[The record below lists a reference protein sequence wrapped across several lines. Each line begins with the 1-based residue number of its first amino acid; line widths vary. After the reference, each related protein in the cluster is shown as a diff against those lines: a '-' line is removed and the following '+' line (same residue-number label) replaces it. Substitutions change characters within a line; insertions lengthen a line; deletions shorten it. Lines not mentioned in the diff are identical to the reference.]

1 MHDVDSKG
9 SVMLSEASRMC
20 VAGGL
25 LIGALALAALG
36 LQFGNRESAAKDAG
50 GRADSGMSAAA
61 RPVMPDAPVGDPRSA
76 GIARTLQAVRD
87 SLQRGDLASA
97 RVLLGAVQTIR
108 GDEAQA
114 LLLQRELAAREMNTR
129 DTKTRDTAAQTTADD
144 HGAANTSAHAHASI
158 KTSHARSKSAR
169 HETQAVDKDDAAP
182 AAAPFDAESTIAAD
196 LRTASG
202 HAAVGAAAVQTHDE
216 RQPVIPPPIQSAA
229 ATSQPPSTST
239 AAPAPQAVQPPA
251 APAVSTTGDAPKT
264 RAQVRDELSRAR
276 SNGTMSRFGNPDPY
290 GPGGAPGRS
299 AQPSVPTW

>member
-1 MHDVDSKG
+1 M
-9 SVMLSEASRMC
+9 MSEASRMC

-50 GRADSGMSAAA
+50 GRADSVMQAAA
-61 RPVMPDAPVGDPRSA
+61 RPVMPDAPVADPRSA
-76 GIARTLQAVRD
+76 GIMRTLQAVRD

-97 RVLLGAVQTIR
+97 RVLLDAVQTIR
-108 GDEAQA
+108 GDEPQA
-114 LLLQRELAAREMNTR
+114 LLLQNELAARETKTR
-129 DTKTRDTAAQTTADD
+129 ETKTRDTAAQTAADD

-158 KTSHARSKSAR
+158 KTPHARAKSAR
-169 HETQAVDKDDAAP
+169 HEMQALDKDDAAP
-182 AAAPFDAESTIAAD
+182 ASAPLHVESTSATD
-196 LRTASG
+196 LQTAG
-202 HAAVGAAAVQTHDE
+202 GRAAVGAAAAQTHDE
-216 RQPVIPPPIQSAA
+216 RQPVIAAPILSAA
-229 ATSQPPSTST
+229 ATAQPPTTST
-239 AAPAPQAVQPPA
+239 AAPAPQVAEPPA
-251 APAVSTTGDAPKT
+251 PPAVSATGDAPKT

>member
-1 MHDVDSKG
+1 
-9 SVMLSEASRMC
+9 MLSEASRMC

-50 GRADSGMSAAA
+50 GRADSVMQAAA
-61 RPVMPDAPVGDPRSA
+61 RPVMPDAPVADPRSA
-76 GIARTLQAVRD
+76 GIMRTLQAVRD

-97 RVLLGAVQTIR
+97 RVLLDAVQTIR
-108 GDEAQA
+108 GDEPQA
-114 LLLQRELAAREMNTR
+114 LRLQNELAARE
-129 DTKTRDTAAQTTADD
+129 TKTRRNEGREIRSRESTAAQTAADD

-158 KTSHARSKSAR
+158 KTPHARAKSAR
-169 HETQAVDKDDAAP
+169 HEMQALDKDDAGPASAP
-182 AAAPFDAESTIAAD
+182 LHVESTSATD
-196 LRTASG
+196 LQTAG
-202 HAAVGAAAVQTHDE
+202 GRAAVGAAAAQTHDE
-216 RQPVIPPPIQSAA
+216 RQPVIAAPILSAA
-229 ATSQPPSTST
+229 ATAQPPTTST
-239 AAPAPQAVQPPA
+239 AAPAPQVAEPPA
-251 APAVSTTGDAPKT
+251 PPAVSTTGDAPKT